1 MRLKKR
7 NHCRTRG
14 PTQRRLIFKVK
25 SHFSV
30 RDEDSSEKQ
39 KRHLTQHTRRH
50 VRIMDRYM
58 CFLHTHMHSY
68 LHCFQQTPYL
78 HFGSTFNLVIFR
90 FGELDPW
97 NISRWLNKIILQVSK
112 FINWNVLKIW
122 RYRQCSWSIWWH
134 IYISKR
140 CNLLECNDPRTCS
153 TWPWWGGFAR
163 AEPLGSLGPPQIFL
177 NFP

>member
-58 CFLHTHMHSY
+58 CFLHTHALVST
-68 LHCFQQTPYL
+68 LFSTKPYL

-90 FGELDPW
+90 FGELDP
-97 NISRWLNKIILQVSK
+97 
-112 FINWNVLKIW
+112 
-122 RYRQCSWSIWWH
+122 
-134 IYISKR
+134 
-140 CNLLECNDPRTCS
+140 
-153 TWPWWGGFAR
+153 
-163 AEPLGSLGPPQIFL
+163 
-177 NFP
+177 